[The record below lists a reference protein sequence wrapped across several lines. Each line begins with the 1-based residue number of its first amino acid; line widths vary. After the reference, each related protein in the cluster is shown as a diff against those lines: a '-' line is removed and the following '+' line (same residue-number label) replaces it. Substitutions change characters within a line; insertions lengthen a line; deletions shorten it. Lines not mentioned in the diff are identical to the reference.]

1 MLKRSGVLSARA
13 HKLCLFVFF
22 FEYKQRLFKIYSHT
36 NNTHSFTL
44 SVLLCL
50 SISRVALARRRGPP
64 FAKYYIIFHSFS
76 VSLRRLN
83 LQPQPFHGRLV
94 LCRIFLRQ
102 VLLQSPAFAEQHL
115 QASLRGVVFSVRLQ
129 MRGQVFDALG
139 EQGDLYGGR
148 AGIFWGRF
156 ELGDVVQGRARVL
169 VLGDNSHDA
178 RLAAGGGRGAD
189 CGV

>member
-1 MLKRSGVLSARA
+1 M
-13 HKLCLFVFF
+13 FFFF

-36 NNTHSFTL
+36 NNTLSLSLSLTR

-50 SISRVALARRRGPP
+50 SISRVALAQRRRGP
-64 FAKYYIIFHSFS
+64 FATKYYIIFHSFS
-76 VSLRRLN
+76 VLLH
-83 LQPQPFHGRLV
+83 LQPQPFHGRFV

-115 QASLRGVVFSVRLQ
+115 QASRRGVVFSVRLQ
-129 MRGQVFDALG
+129 VRGQVFDALG

-189 CGV
+189 CGVRDGRDEWMGGERL